1 MNQKKGLSEEL
12 DKFLGM
18 KQLVDTQAIKKKD
31 ACEFLGI
38 TAVTYNRLSAKINA
52 LRDIKGELV

>member
-1 MNQKKGLSEEL
+1 MKKGLSVSL

-18 KQLVDTQAIKKKD
+18 KQLVDAKAIKKKD

-38 TAVTYNRLSAKINA
+38 SAVTYNRLSAKINA
-52 LRDIKGELV
+52 MQNN